1 MGVKPPGSFGPR
13 HAYTHPTVLCRP
25 REDDPSDEP
34 PVDAQNGAAEGDT
47 IESRLAR
54 VEARVAAMDEKF
66 ERLQGQ
72 FTQMEERL
80 KKLSDLETRLT
91 TAQQEMQQTLISQIS
106 DILVRS
112 LSVAENS
119 ERNGH
124 L

>member
-34 PVDAQNGAAEGDT
+34 PVDAQNT

-54 VEARVAAMDEKF
+54 VEARVAAIDEKF

-72 FTQMEERL
+72 FTQMEEQL